1 MEKDNQNLNKKG
13 EKQISGIVHLL
24 LSYSYVIFF
33 LAVVFGVVF
42 DIVFPI
48 RLFNGII
55 YEYIGFGF
63 IIIGSILI
71 YWAQATS
78 RATSKTI
85 PRERDIN
92 FFLQGPY
99 KYTRNPTNL
108 GLTLT
113 VFGLGLLINSFF
125 TIVFILITYIIS
137 KLIFIKKQDAILEE
151 RYGDVFEDYRKKVRD
166 WV

>member
-1 MEKDNQNLNKKG
+1 MDKDNEELNK
-13 EKQISGIVHLL
+13 EKKHISGVVHVL

-33 LAVVFGVVF
+33 LAVVFGVIF
-42 DIVFPI
+42 DIIFPI
-48 RLFNGII
+48 RILNGII
-55 YEYIGFGF
+55 YEYIGIGF

-85 PRERDIN
+85 PTERDIN

-125 TIVFILITYIIS
+125 TVVFMLITYIIS
-137 KLIFIKKQDAILEE
+137 KVIFIKKQDTILGE
-151 RYGDVFEDYRKKVRD
+151 RYGNVFQDYRKKVRD
-166 WV
+166 WL